1 VASYLNIKLKV
12 QLVHNTYLMYTCSNV
27 WGGGQDSIE
36 GIGHVPGKIEETST
50 VFTAAGQH
58 GTCMHIY
65 ITVYM

>member
-1 VASYLNIKLKV
+1 
-12 QLVHNTYLMYTCSNV
+12 MYA
-27 WGGGQDSIE
+27 GGQDSIE

-58 GTCMHIY
+58 GTFMHIY